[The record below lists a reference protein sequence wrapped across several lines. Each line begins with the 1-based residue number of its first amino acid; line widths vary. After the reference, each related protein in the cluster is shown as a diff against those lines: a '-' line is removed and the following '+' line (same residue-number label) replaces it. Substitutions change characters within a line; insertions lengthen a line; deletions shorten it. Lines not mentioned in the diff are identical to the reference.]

1 MATFT
6 IGKRKIRLPKGMSQ
20 QDAQAAT
27 EFFEK
32 NPYWLESVWKKLTP
46 KEIEEISL
54 ERWLKEA
61 LKALGHIS

>member
-1 MATFT
+1 MASFT
-6 IGKRKIRLPKGMSQ
+6 IGKRSIRLPKGMSQ
-20 QDAQAAT
+20 EEAQAAT

-32 NPYWLESVWKKLTP
+32 NPYWLESVWKKATP
-46 KEIEEISL
+46 KEIKELSL

>member
-1 MATFT
+1 MATFAV
-6 IGKRKIRLPKGMSQ
+6 GKRKIRLPKGISQ
-20 QDAQAAT
+20 EDAQAAT

-32 NPYWLESVWKKLTP
+32 NPNFLEHAWKQATP
-46 KEIEEISL
+46 KDIEEMSI

>member
-6 IGKRKIRLPKGMSQ
+6 VGKRKIRLPKGTSQ
-20 QDAQAAT
+20 EDAQAAT

-32 NPYWLESVWKKLTP
+32 NPHWMESFWKRLTP
-46 KEIEEISL
+46 KEIEEMSI

-61 LKALGHIS
+61 MKALGHIS